1 VFYRDDAE
9 AGTPWVTRPP
19 FPVHLMS
26 TVEGRD
32 TVADTRTVSEYRYHH
47 GHYDRAEPEFRGF
60 APVDEIDAQH
70 FGPAPGGVGDLDS
83 PPVLT
88 RRWYHTGVDP
98 ARGELVAAAL
108 AERWQGDPLA
118 PPRCSRRS
126 ANTLDRQD
134 GPGSGDGADARD
146 GEQDPVAATAQRQ
159 DCGGDGR
166 SE

>member
-9 AGTPWVTRPP
+9 ADTPWVTRPP
-19 FPVHLMS
+19 FPVHLTS
-26 TVEGRD
+26 TVEAWD

-47 GHYDRAEPEFRGF
+47 GHYDRAEREFRGF

-108 AERWQGDPLA
+108 AKRWQGDPLA
-118 PPRCSRRS
+118 PPPPSPDLVAGGHQSLAVRHRPGGSVVRS
-126 ANTLDRQD
+126 GHRGHRT
-134 GPGSGDGADARD
+134 PG
-146 GEQDPVAATAQRQ
+146 
-159 DCGGDGR
+159 C
-166 SE
+166 